1 VRAVAEVVWLAALA
15 LWGTP
20 PAASAT
26 VHRLSSPN
34 GRIAVAVR
42 AVPDLTYD
50 LTFDGKPLLAGA
62 TLALDVDHVRLGAG
76 AQITGGRPIWS
87 LSAGHRCSPQ

>member
-1 VRAVAEVVWLAALA
+1 MRAVAEIAWLASLA

-20 PAASAT
+20 PAASPT

-42 AVPDLTYD
+42 AAPDLTYD
-50 LTFDGKPLLAGA
+50 LSFDGKPLLAGA
-62 TLALDVDHVRLGAG
+62 TLALDVDHVRLGA
-76 AQITGGRPIWS
+76 AARITATLKANLAWKAATRM
-87 LSAGHRCSPQ
+87 